1 MHRSRT
7 PAHSPAP
14 DEYSRVTNPERF
26 LPLHEAAL
34 ALLASL
40 ERAYDVRRAE
50 HFDVLPGLLQ
60 PFEGA
65 RPPVTLT
72 PAAPGASPL
81 GVAFTAFPGLVVRYG
96 RWHARSF
103 PSCGCDA
110 CAEDAEGERARL
122 EDLAGRVVAGGFS
135 EELRVPFVRAC
146 RLYEEFPA
154 TTPGDAREAGWTTLP
169 RAAARALGARGTGR
183 VEWEPWRPATSGAV
197 R

>member
-1 MHRSRT
+1 MHRSRI
-7 PAHSPAP
+7 PGHAPAP
-14 DEYSRVTNPERF
+14 EDYSRVTNPERF

-34 ALLASL
+34 VLLESL

-50 HFDVLPGLLQ
+50 HFDLLPGLMQ

-81 GVAFTAFPGLVVRYG
+81 GVAFTTFPGLIVRYG
-96 RWHARSF
+96 HWHARSF

-110 CAEDAEGERARL
+110 CAEDAEEEVARL
-122 EDLAGRVVAGGFS
+122 EELVGRIVAGGFS
-135 EELRVPFVRAC
+135 EELRVPFIRDC
-146 RLYEEFPA
+146 RLYEEFPSA
-154 TTPGDAREAGWTTLP
+154 TPGGAREAGWTTLP

-183 VEWEPWRPATSGAV
+183 VTWKPWRPATSEAT